1 MTDVQKAIN
10 EALGVAP
17 AVNDL
22 NGDGIVNVVDLQI
35 VINAVLGL
43 GCSAS

>member
-1 MTDVQKAIN
+1 VQLMIN

-22 NGDGIVNVVDLQI
+22 NHDGVIDVVDVQR
-35 VINAVLGL
+35 VIDAVLL
-43 GCSAS
+43 LSCPN